1 MGRKKYNWKARN
13 IAEVEID
20 NSATK
25 KVFLYNIIS
34 KK

>member
-13 IAEVEID
+13 NIEVIID

-25 KVFLYNIIS
+25 KVFLYSNII
-34 KK
+34 